1 MEVTDKR
8 VLNWGKQKIHTHG
21 DADYKHKAIRGQDA
35 TANKASIV
43 GGRITRAIH
52 AEPRSNLPST
62 VHGFSD
68 PHSVSR
74 SSRTSPRVNTQAPPP
89 TTIGGQ
95 RLGNSRSG
103 GTPTGPTDFAQKAPS
118 GLEDQPP
125 SSTIKEASAIKEA
138 STIKEAPALKG
149 AATGIP
155 PHLRIPNTAA
165 NKESTPPPYKS
176 SRHGTRAVPSMSA
189 GTAEKSAKLASKF
202 PCTYN
207 DCTLGFMRAKELK
220 THKQDSHYYCR
231 LCDEDFGDFNDL
243 LCHKLENEEHICCC
257 VCGEDFRSEGGRDRH
272 ERQVSLLP
280 HIVPSQG

>member
-8 VLNWGKQKIHTHG
+8 VLHWGKQKIHTHG
-21 DADYKHKAIRGQDA
+21 DADYKQKAVRGQNV

-52 AEPRSNLPST
+52 AEQRSNLPST

-89 TTIGGQ
+89 PIGGQ

-103 GTPTGPTDFAQKAPS
+103 GTPTGPTDFAKKAPT
-118 GLEDQPP
+118 GLETQP
-125 SSTIKEASAIKEA
+125 SSPDV
-138 STIKEAPALKG
+138 KEAPALKG

-155 PHLRIPNTAA
+155 PHLRVPHATTT
-165 NKESTPPPYKS
+165 KESTPPPYKS
-176 SRHGTRAVPSMSA
+176 SKHGTRAVPSMNA

-257 VCGEDFRSEGGRDRH
+257 ICGEDFRSEGGRDRH